1 MQLSNGKENFLLS
14 QHRSPAGKQR
24 GGGGGGVEKPKQL
37 LPATSNSLQDSK
49 LQEWQACSLEER
61 ILK

>member
-14 QHRSPAGKQR
+14 QHRSPAWKQ
-24 GGGGGGVEKPKQL
+24 GGDGPKQL